1 MANKSNLFKYNSK
14 LKRYLDH
21 KVLGKGLFLAQV
33 QFQVSVDEFYSDVVL
48 YVMLAKR
55 RFLMV
60 TEKPPNNLFE
70 IRESEVREKVHF
82 FSINRK
88 VF

>member
-1 MANKSNLFKYNSK
+1 M
-14 LKRYLDH
+14 KRYLNN
-21 KVLGKGLFLAQV
+21 KVLGKGLFLVQV

-70 IRESEVREKVHF
+70 IRESEVRGRKSL
-82 FSINRK
+82 FSPLIEESL
-88 VF
+88 FSP